1 MHNLNNDYI
10 KNVVEMSFRSM
21 GFYSKTIDFYYS
33 TLSNVIIIQLKLIDG
48 CNSNIKVLSD
58 AIKHMNSNL
67 LHKNFNVTLED
78 YCETDLSFRI
88 YDTISEKR
96 DVNDINDIIDVV
108 MGNIIEAYSIVKSNI
123 KDINSLHIGNVINIS
138 SPDGHKVFEAYSTN
152 TDTVMFNNVEGFHE
166 SLPIGMIM
174 DKPYIK
180 IFPTSLK
187 SIIGKKIFIKVNLDT
202 DVKRL
207 EETLN
212 LLLVHNIK
220 VFLVG
225 NIMLDFDKLNTTHC
239 NITIKD
245 NTFGEAVEIYNVY
258 SGMTL
263 YKEFIFKSNF
273 RIFVNKI
280 GRYLTY

>member
-187 SIIGKKIFIKVNLDT
+187 SIIGKKIFIKVNIDT